1 MAQEKISPNTKAS
14 SDIAEYLHD
23 SAEGFPEGP
32 ISFKQ
37 IVGSLGARSFGLAIL
52 IFSVPMILP
61 MPPGIP
67 MAAGFVIAIFGVQL
81 VMGHSHLWLPQW
93 LNQKTIDRDVLR
105 KAYSLA
111 ERYLGWMFRLA
122 RPRLPQ
128 LTGVLARRLSGF
140 IFLTLGVLMILPIPI
155 IGNILPAF
163 ACTVLALGLTDRD
176 GLIYVIGIMI
186 AGIAISATT
195 LMAFGTVN
203 ILSTIF

>member
-1 MAQEKISPNTKAS
+1 
-14 SDIAEYLHD
+14 
-23 SAEGFPEGP
+23 
-32 ISFKQ
+32 
-37 IVGSLGARSFGLAIL
+37 
-52 IFSVPMILP
+52 
-61 MPPGIP
+61 
-67 MAAGFVIAIFGVQL
+67 
-81 VMGHSHLWLPQW
+81 
-93 LNQKTIDRDVLR
+93 
-105 KAYSLA
+105 
-111 ERYLGWMFRLA
+111 MFRLA